1 MNMAPLAYSAA
12 VEQAARGTPVPVEAM
27 DKPVWHAHVVMSPE
41 LRVQMNRTQRAAQAS
56 AERAAA
62 AAEKGRARSRSLM
75 SGPSTS
81 AGTGATF
88 SGSEGDAMDTSSDES
103 SSSDDEPIAL
113 IAETLKTSASPRAK
127 KPRTNDD
134 DGPATSTAP
143 EPRERFTPAEHSDR
157 DVVAA
162 SLHNPLV
169 LTYDPNA
176 AARDAPANRAR
187 IKASQRRLGELGA
200 FDSPLA
206 RYAPVFLNMV
216 FDPSQPAIADEFL
229 WDALGESVKSIG
241 RFAQGIVAD
250 LNVPDFAAGHVEA
263 KMLRDVRRH
272 CESWTAGLERML
284 RANGRSGR
292 GDGDSSGGGDG
303 DSSGG
308 GGVSEDDGGP
318 LGTVGRLGEVGVTV
332 RFRAV
337 VPARGAAGGA
347 TVVGDEVTMD
357 ALSPL
362 ADPEEYAIRL
372 VSDEAAAIFGSPDGE
387 GEGPSGDDEATA
399 AAAIALALRVAVD
412 ERVNGAPEP
421 EPDANLPGFSSESMR
436 AAAERIR
443 AKIMAKGD

>member
-1 MNMAPLAYSAA
+1 M
-12 VEQAARGTPVPVEAM
+12 PVEAM
-27 DKPVWHAHVVMSPE
+27 SKPVWHAHVVMSPE

-75 SGPSTS
+75 MSGPSTS

-88 SGSEGDAMDTSSDES
+88 SVSEGDAMDTSSDES

-143 EPRERFTPAEHSDR
+143 EPRERSTPAEQSDR

-176 AARDAPANRAR
+176 AARDAAANRAR
-187 IKASQRRLGELGA
+187 IKALQRRLRELGA
-200 FDSPLA
+200 FDSPMA

-216 FDPSQPAIADEFL
+216 FDPAQPAIADEFL

-272 CESWTAGLERML
+272 CESWTAGLERMS

-292 GDGDSSGGGDG
+292 RGRFLGEEEEGRRARKDEGLGR
-303 DSSGG
+303 GG
-308 GGVSEDDGGP
+308 GGVGK
-318 LGTVGRLGEVGVTV
+318 TR
-332 RFRAV
+332 
-337 VPARGAAGGA
+337 ARG
-347 TVVGDEVTMD
+347 
-357 ALSPL
+357 
-362 ADPEEYAIRL
+362 
-372 VSDEAAAIFGSPDGE
+372 
-387 GEGPSGDDEATA
+387 
-399 AAAIALALRVAVD
+399 
-412 ERVNGAPEP
+412 
-421 EPDANLPGFSSESMR
+421 
-436 AAAERIR
+436 
-443 AKIMAKGD
+443 

>member
-1 MNMAPLAYSAA
+1 M
-12 VEQAARGTPVPVEAM
+12 PVEAM
-27 DKPVWHAHVVMSPE
+27 SKPVWHAHVVMSPE

-88 SGSEGDAMDTSSDES
+88 SVSEGDAMDTSSDES

-143 EPRERFTPAEHSDR
+143 EPRERSKLVEQSDR

-176 AARDAPANRAR
+176 AARDAAANRAR
-187 IKASQRRLGELGA
+187 IKALQRRLRELGA
-200 FDSPLA
+200 FDSPMA

-216 FDPSQPAIADEFL
+216 FDPAQPAIADEFL

-284 RANGRSGR
+284 RDLNGRSKGGEGEGSEGR
-292 GDGDSSGGGDG
+292 EAILGKDERARDDSSGGREG
-303 DSSGG
+303 
-308 GGVSEDDGGP
+308 SEDDGGE
-318 LGTVGRLGEVGVTV
+318 GTVSRLGEVGVTV

-347 TVVGDEVTMD
+347 AVVGDEVTMD

-362 ADPEEYAIRL
+362 ADPEEYARRL

-387 GEGPSGDDEATA
+387 GEGPSGDDEAKA

-443 AKIMAKGD
+443 AKIMAKVD

>member
-12 VEQAARGTPVPVEAM
+12 VEQAARGTPVPVKAM

-41 LRVQMNRTQRAAQAS
+41 LRVQMSRTQRAAQAS

-62 AAEKGRARSRSLM
+62 AAEKGRARSRSFM

-127 KPRTNDD
+127 KPRTNDE

-143 EPRERFTPAEHSDR
+143 EPRERSTPAEHSDR

-162 SLHNPLV
+162 SLQNPLV

-176 AARDAPANRAR
+176 AARDAAANRAR
-187 IKASQRRLGELGA
+187 IKALQRRLRELGA
-200 FDSPLA
+200 FDSPMA

-272 CESWTAGLERML
+272 CESW
-284 RANGRSGR
+284 
-292 GDGDSSGGGDG
+292 
-303 DSSGG
+303 
-308 GGVSEDDGGP
+308 
-318 LGTVGRLGEVGVTV
+318 
-332 RFRAV
+332 
-337 VPARGAAGGA
+337 
-347 TVVGDEVTMD
+347 
-357 ALSPL
+357 
-362 ADPEEYAIRL
+362 
-372 VSDEAAAIFGSPDGE
+372 
-387 GEGPSGDDEATA
+387 
-399 AAAIALALRVAVD
+399 
-412 ERVNGAPEP
+412 
-421 EPDANLPGFSSESMR
+421 
-436 AAAERIR
+436 
-443 AKIMAKGD
+443 

>member
-1 MNMAPLAYSAA
+1 M
-12 VEQAARGTPVPVEAM
+12 PVEEM
-27 DKPVWHAHVVMSPE
+27 SKPVWHAHVVLSPE

-75 SGPSTS
+75 SGPSSS

-88 SGSEGDAMDTSSDES
+88 SGSEGNAMDTSSDES

-143 EPRERFTPAEHSDR
+143 EPRERSVPAEQSDR

-176 AARDAPANRAR
+176 AARDAAANRAR
-187 IKASQRRLGELGA
+187 IKALQRRLRELGA
-200 FDSPLA
+200 FDSPMA

-216 FDPSQPAIADEFL
+216 FDPAQPAIADEFL

-250 LNVPDFAAGHVEA
+250 TPNVPDFAAGHVEA

-284 RANGRSGR
+284 SRANGG
-292 GDGDSSGGGDG
+292 SGGA
-303 DSSGG
+303 SKEGG
-308 GGVSEDDGGP
+308 SEGESFERR
-318 LGTVGRLGEVGVTV
+318 RLGRRRGLGRRRR
-332 RFRAV
+332 RFGRR
-337 VPARGAAGGA
+337 RGLG
-347 TVVGDEVTMD
+347 
-357 ALSPL
+357 
-362 ADPEEYAIRL
+362 R
-372 VSDEAAAIFGSPDGE
+372 
-387 GEGPSGDDEATA
+387 
-399 AAAIALALRVAVD
+399 
-412 ERVNGAPEP
+412 
-421 EPDANLPGFSSESMR
+421 
-436 AAAERIR
+436 
-443 AKIMAKGD
+443 